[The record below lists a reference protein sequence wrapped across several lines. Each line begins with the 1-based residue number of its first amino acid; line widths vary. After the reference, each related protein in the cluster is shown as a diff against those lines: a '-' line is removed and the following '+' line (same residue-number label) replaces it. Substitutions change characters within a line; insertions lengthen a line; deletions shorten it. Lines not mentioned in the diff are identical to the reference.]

1 MNART
6 FLILAGIVFIGLV
19 TKNIFWA
26 IVAGLVFFF
35 YAVSLGGKAVRHGVT
50 RTRARIKN
58 RVNADLAEM
67 EKTTGKYPAGFFD
80 QAGKAITEK
89 MGESMVPPGAKS
101 YKDANH
107 NYRWAIRD
115 PLGKAGDAAKKF
127 LDGLGKLFG
136 K

>member
-19 TKNIFWA
+19 TKNIFWS
-26 IVAGLVFFF
+26 IVAALVFFF
-35 YAVSLGGKAVRHGVT
+35 YALSLGGKAVRRGVSKT
-50 RTRARIKN
+50 NARIKGRIN
-58 RVNADLAEM
+58 SDLADM

-80 QAGKAITEK
+80 SAGKAIAEK

-101 YKDANH
+101 YRDANH
-107 NYRWAIRD
+107 NYRWAMKD
-115 PLGKAGDAAKKF
+115 PLGKAGAAAQKF